1 MRWFPIRA
9 SVSGAHLKQ
18 NGVIRT
24 VVVQGY
30 ANHGLEQ
37 CALVVDA
44 QESKAPRAS
53 EQLVENL
60 IDART
65 GFARTGDSRD
75 EPTLTENLKQ
85 PTSTRVSWPRKNMK
99 RW

>member
-44 QESKAPRAS
+44 QESKASHAS

-65 GFARTGDSRD
+65 GFACTGDSRD
-75 EPTLTENLKQ
+75 KPALTESMYVPARPNG
-85 PTSTRVSWPRKNMK
+85 PRSDPNSG
-99 RW
+99 

>member
-37 CALVVDA
+37 CAFVVDA
-44 QESKAPRAS
+44 QESKAPRAFA
-53 EQLVENL
+53 QLVENL

-75 EPTLTENLKQ
+75 EPTLTESMYVPARSKG
-85 PTSTRVSWPRKNMK
+85 PRNDANSG
-99 RW
+99 

>member
-44 QESKAPRAS
+44 QESKAPRAFA
-53 EQLVENL
+53 QLVKNL

-65 GFARTGDSRD
+65 GFARTCDSRD
-75 EPTLTENLKQ
+75 KPALTESMYVPARPNG
-85 PTSTRVSWPRKNMK
+85 PRSDDNSG
-99 RW
+99 